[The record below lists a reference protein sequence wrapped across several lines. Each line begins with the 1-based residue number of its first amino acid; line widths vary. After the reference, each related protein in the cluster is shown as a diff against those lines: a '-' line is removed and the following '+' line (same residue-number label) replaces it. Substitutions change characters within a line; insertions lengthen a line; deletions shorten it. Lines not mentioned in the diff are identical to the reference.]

1 MAPWLFSSL
10 AFVMGIILGSFL
22 TVCIHRLPRGQSV
35 VTPRSACPGCGH
47 GIYWFDNIPLVSFML
62 LRGQCRNCRI
72 PIPYRY
78 PFIELINGIGYV
90 LLLRHFGLG
99 WPVLLYGLFFSAL
112 LAVTWIDWDFQM
124 IPDVITIPGMVLGLI
139 ASTFIL
145 PVGFWNALIGLLVG
159 GGILFLLAWLSPF
172 VFGKEGLGGG
182 DIKLLAMVGAFLGW
196 QPALLTLFL
205 ASILGAGVGLGLMGL
220 KMLARG
226 QYMPF
231 GPFLAVGAMTS
242 LLYSSHLIHW
252 YLGII

>member
-1 MAPWLFSSL
+1 M
-10 AFVMGIILGSFL
+10 
-22 TVCIHRLPRGQSV
+22 
-35 VTPRSACPGCGH
+35 
-47 GIYWFDNIPLVSFML
+47 
-62 LRGQCRNCRI
+62 
-72 PIPYRY
+72 
-78 PFIELINGIGYV
+78 
-90 LLLRHFGLG
+90 
-99 WPVLLYGLFFSAL
+99 FFSAL

-139 ASTFIL
+139 SSTFIL
-145 PVGFWNALIGLLVG
+145 PVGFWNALVGLLVG

-242 LLYSSHLIHW
+242 LLYSSTLIHW
-252 YLGII
+252 YLRTI